1 MQNPLS
7 PTKHKYS
14 YKTTPWLATH
24 TSYKNIE
31 HKMLKKKQTKKQEV
45 IDPLSIKP
53 IIKPAGN
60 QCNSF

>member
-1 MQNPLS
+1 
-7 PTKHKYS
+7 
-14 YKTTPWLATH
+14 
-24 TSYKNIE
+24 
-31 HKMLKKKQTKKQEV
+31 MLKKKKQTKKQEV